1 MKESSI
7 FALKAVR
14 VLHTFLRYDQ
24 SIFQVFRPNKPLLR
38 KMDLEPLLMSNN
50 NAEVEA
56 ALNLAY
62 FLLRYH
68 RAVDYG
74 DFTDNAYAI

>member
-1 MKESSI
+1 
-7 FALKAVR
+7 
-14 VLHTFLRYDQ
+14 
-24 SIFQVFRPNKPLLR
+24 
-38 KMDLEPLLMSNN
+38 MDLEPLMMSAN

-68 RAVDYG
+68 LAVDYG